1 MGATVLRVVDPGST
15 VVDENE
21 RRRQR
26 AYRFALDPTPAQE
39 AVLTAH
45 ADAARWAFNFALAQK
60 KAANETWRLQVA
72 ELTGLGFT
80 EAEARK
86 TAVKTPNAPE
96 VARRWTAWR
105 DNPAADPWRG
115 GICPWWRG
123 INRFAFSSGFRDA
136 DQAWSNWMSSLAG
149 KRAGRRVGEP
159 RFKRKGRVTPSFRL
173 HHDVKKPTIRTD
185 GYRRLRMPNIGTVRL
200 HDTAKRMVRALERG
214 GRVQSVT
221 CSRRGHRW
229 YASVLVDEPDVT
241 PGRETQVGPSHRQK
255 NAGRI
260 GVDLGT
266 KALAALSEP
275 VPGLS
280 DEHGLIEN
288 PRHLKKAR
296 RRLVR
301 AARQMSRRVG
311 PDKRTGQKPS
321 NRWKRARA
329 RLSKIQR
336 EVTVQRASHLH
347 WITKTLSTSYAEVAI
362 EDLNVAGMT
371 RSAKGDVAEPG
382 RNVRAK
388 TGLNRSIL
396 DAAPGEFRRQLD
408 YKTPWYGSTV
418 AVCDRWAPT
427 SKTCSACGAAKT
439 KLPLSERVYTCNH
452 CGFVC
457 DRDVNAARNIAAM
470 AVPVDPGGGRR

>member
-1 MGATVLRVVDPGST
+1 
-15 VVDENE
+15 
-21 RRRQR
+21 
-26 AYRFALDPTPAQE
+26 
-39 AVLTAH
+39 
-45 ADAARWAFNFALAQK
+45 
-60 KAANETWRLQVA
+60 
-72 ELTGLGFT
+72 
-80 EAEARK
+80 
-86 TAVKTPNAPE
+86 
-96 VARRWTAWR
+96 
-105 DNPAADPWRG
+105 
-115 GICPWWRG
+115 
-123 INRFAFSSGFRDA
+123 
-136 DQAWSNWMSSLAG
+136 
-149 KRAGRRVGEP
+149 
-159 RFKRKGRVTPSFRL
+159 
-173 HHDVKKPTIRTD
+173 
-185 GYRRLRMPNIGTVRL
+185 
-200 HDTAKRMVRALERG
+200 MVRALDRG

-229 YASVLVDEPDVT
+229 YASVLVDEPDLT

-255 NAGRI
+255 AAGRI

-266 KALAALSEP
+266 KTLAALSEP

-280 DEHGLIEN
+280 DEDGRIAN
-288 PRHLKKAR
+288 PRHLKKAQ

-301 AARQMSRRVG
+301 VQRQMSRRVG
-311 PDKRTGQKPS
+311 PDRRTGQKPS

-329 RLSKIQR
+329 RLSKVHR
-336 EVTVQRASHLH
+336 EVTEQRASHLH
-347 WITKTLSTSYAEVAI
+347 WITKTLATSYAEVAV

-396 DAAPGEFRRQLD
+396 DAAPGEFRRQLE

-427 SKTCSACGAAKT
+427 SKTCSACGAVKAK
-439 KLPLSERVYTCNH
+439 LSLSERVYTCNH

-470 AVPVDPGGGRR
+470 AVPVVPGGGRR